1 MSTMFTRSMRKQ
13 FDEVLQKNEQ
23 DGPSSNHEGVEL
35 PKMDSKDML
44 PSTMM
49 NRSWKLLLKKI
60 EKNGKIPCSFI
71 ENDCCCNGTKDFAR
85 TYL

>member
-23 DGPSSNHEGVEL
+23 GGPSSNHERIEL

-44 PSTMM
+44 PSTMIYR
-49 NRSWKLLLKKI
+49 NWKLL
-60 EKNGKIPCSFI
+60 
-71 ENDCCCNGTKDFAR
+71 
-85 TYL
+85 